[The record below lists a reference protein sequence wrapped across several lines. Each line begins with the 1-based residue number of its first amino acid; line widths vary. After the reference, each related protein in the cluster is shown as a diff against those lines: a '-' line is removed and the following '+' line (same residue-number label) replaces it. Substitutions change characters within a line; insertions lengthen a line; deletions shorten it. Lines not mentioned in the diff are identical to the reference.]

1 MHLQDSMTR
10 LTAAAA
16 VVATVV
22 APILQALAVTILLEQ
37 QHQQPLV
44 LQLNQE
50 NKFLLLLFKS
60 RDITIFDKYILV

>member
-10 LTAAAA
+10 LTAAA

-22 APILQALAVTILLEQ
+22 APILQALAVTTLLEQ
-37 QHQQPLV
+37 PHQPHQQPLV

-50 NKFLLLLFKS
+50 NRILLLLFKS
-60 RDITIFDKYILV
+60 RDTTIF